1 MVKKISALVLALVLC
16 LSVVVVPANA
26 AKVEIGDNI
35 FAIAFEWDKTS
46 YNAGD
51 TAYLS
56 VYADGHDDYSFYT
69 GTITFGLSSDVFDPA
84 VHTTAY
90 LKENTTTADWF
101 NTYYKAAADGAI
113 SQLASTVATNV
124 TAANTAEEQALY
136 DWYVKIGFA
145 KNSAG
150 SHENV
155 GTTKAG
161 FGGADFNPDEPIMV
175 IALTVKE
182 DVADGTAV
190 SAAITSGTFLKP
202 STTAPSTGIKYYKTP
217 GEATTTA
224 NVASS
229 SIDITKADTTE
240 TMGDVVIGGAEEAT
254 LAMTTWKQQIK
265 FGVDKDGAYNDTFSA
280 RTFVEFTNFSEVFDD
295 AADALNTDDGDGLL
309 EVGFVYKVGDFDEAT
324 AKGYVEAGVVAKDG
338 PKEMTDDGYTVDR
351 RAYVSTTA
359 KAGGYVMGST
369 IADIPAADKTTEVTV
384 LAYAKY
390 TTGGEPVYV
399 YHPVSGTFETL
410 YNTYYSQAFPG

>member
-1 MVKKISALVLALVLC
+1 MVKKISAFILALALC
-16 LSVVVVPANA
+16 LSVVVMPASA
-26 AKVEIGDNI
+26 AVELGD
-35 FAIAFEWDKTS
+35 AQIAFSLEWDKPAYS
-46 YNAGD
+46 AGD
-51 TAYLS
+51 TAILS
-56 VYADGHDDYSFYT
+56 IYMDAQDDLSLATGSF
-69 GTITFGLSSDVFDPA
+69 IIGLSSSVFDPA
-84 VHTTAY
+84 VHTTDY
-90 LKENTTTADWF
+90 LRANSTTDETF
-101 NTYYKAAADGAI
+101 NSYYKAGDTNFSKLAD
-113 SQLASTVATNV
+113 TVATQVNS
-124 TAANTAEEQALY
+124 ANTAEEQALY
-136 DWYVKIGFA
+136 DWYVKFTAA
-145 KNSAG
+145 KNTSG
-150 SHENV
+150 SHPSV
-155 GTTKAG
+155 STTKEG
-161 FGGADFNPDEPIMV
+161 FYGSDFDPSTPILTV
-175 IALTVKE
+175 ALTVKD
-182 DVADGTAV
+182 DVADGTKV
-190 SAAITSGTFLKP
+190 NAAITTGSVTKKQ
-202 STTAPSTGIKYYKTP
+202 TAWKYYTDP
-217 GEATTTA
+217 GNATSA
-224 NVASS
+224 GN
-229 SIDITKADTTE
+229 ITADTT
-240 TMGDVVIGGAEEAT
+240 TGFNIAAADTTKTSGDVVIGGAEEAT

-265 FGVDKDGAYNDTFSA
+265 FGVDKDGVYNNTFSA

-369 IADIPAADKTTEVTV
+369 IADIPAADKTTNVTV